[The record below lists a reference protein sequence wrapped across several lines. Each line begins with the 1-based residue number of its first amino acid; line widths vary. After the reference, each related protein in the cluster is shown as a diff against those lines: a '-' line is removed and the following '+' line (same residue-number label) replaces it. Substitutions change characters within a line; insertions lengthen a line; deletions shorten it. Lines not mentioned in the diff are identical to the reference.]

1 MSFTSLC
8 LSYDRSRIGKRFE
21 ERRLTI
27 GPQPF
32 VFTRTALFWAV
43 TQRVV
48 VIPYLRFGTP
58 YRSHLQG
65 RFLGFLTLADGTDR
79 LPRTSVRN
87 YQYSL
92 RNNPEKRSSL
102 LLRGGS
108 LKSRFFVPV
117 SCLKLQRFIVYR
129 TVSMSVVLN
138 RPSTL
143 PLTLWEEHKLRV
155 HQVSSYTFRHSTGVI
170 IRET

>member
-1 MSFTSLC
+1 MPANNRSTTFCLHAHYALLGYYAQSSGNSLPTFRYTLSVPTSKKIL
-8 LSYDRSRIGKRFE
+8 E
-21 ERRLTI
+21 
-27 GPQPF
+27 
-32 VFTRTALFWAV
+32 
-43 TQRVV
+43 
-48 VIPYLRFGTP
+48 
-58 YRSHLQG
+58 
-65 RFLGFLTLADGTDR
+65 FLTLADGTDM

-92 RNNPEKRSSL
+92 RNNPEKRSSF
-102 LLRGGS
+102 LLRSGS
-108 LKSRFFVPV
+108 LKSRFFVHV

-129 TVSMSVVLN
+129 TVSMSVVLY

-155 HQVSSYTFRHSTGVI
+155 HQVSSYIFRHPIGGI